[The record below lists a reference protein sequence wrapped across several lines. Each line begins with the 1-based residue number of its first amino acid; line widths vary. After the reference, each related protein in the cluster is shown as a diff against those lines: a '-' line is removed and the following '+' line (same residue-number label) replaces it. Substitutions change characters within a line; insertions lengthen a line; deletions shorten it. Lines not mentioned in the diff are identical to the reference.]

1 MVEVAQ
7 LRKEWAPEGGTS
19 SQAAS
24 LPDALPALGPNI
36 SEALAAAHMSFPCR
50 DQRLKRL
57 FDVVVSTVSLVVL
70 LPVMAFIWIAV
81 VSTSS
86 GPALFMSSRVGRY
99 GRTFLMPKF
108 RTMVMGVRNCTR
120 ESLNCADD
128 PVTLVGK
135 LLRRLGL
142 DELPQLW
149 CVLRGDM
156 SLIGPRPLLADDPG
170 TLERMRFPVSLA
182 MRPGISGL
190 AQVSGRNLVSPRR
203 KARLDAFYARSSSL
217 GFDMVLLA
225 RTLVVVASGKGF
237 M

>member
-7 LRKEWAPEGGTS
+7 LREGWTAGKG
-19 SQAAS
+19 AS
-24 LPDALPALGPNI
+24 ASRVAIQVVASPALG
-36 SEALAAAHMSFPCR
+36 LADAFASAHISFPCR

-57 FDVVVSTVSLVVL
+57 FDVVASAVCLVVL
-70 LPVMAFIWIAV
+70 SPLMAIIWIAV
-81 VSTSS
+81 VSTSR

-99 GRTFLMPKF
+99 GRTFTMPKF
-108 RTMVMGVRNCTR
+108 RTMVVGVRSCSR
-120 ESLNCADD
+120 ESLDGAGDQ
-128 PVTLVGK
+128 VTLVGRV
-135 LLRRLGL
+135 LRRLGL
-142 DELPQLW
+142 DELPQLV

-170 TLERMRFPVSLA
+170 ALERIRFPAALS

-203 KARLDAFYARSSSL
+203 KARLDAFYARSASL

-225 RTLVVVASGKGF
+225 RTLVVVVSGKGF
-237 M
+237 I